1 MIFPAKF
8 FDAVLGEETLFE
20 KDKFIRFERLAELFT
35 YIAVLAGVFLA
46 FLPYQLPFD
55 RGGLFVFDAIV
66 LLFSII
72 WFRFLP
78 KKYSGRHKN
87 FIYYTLSVV
96 LVGFVVYFTGGLQSP
111 VIFLFYLTCLASAA
125 SMGKKDTIFFTLLS
139 ALAIILMLIIK
150 PDNLPLSERIG
161 LSALNIWA
169 LVSTVLFSWFI
180 FREEK
185 RARESQQQ
193 MRLNKLREVN
203 QINDQFVFIIS
214 SKLVAPL
221 NVLREFITISLS
233 SKLWTLTKEQR
244 DILVKTEDNSKR
256 LELLVSDM
264 LDFSKIESGVLR
276 LNFEQV
282 DLGNLVSSTFS
293 DFAMKAADK
302 RISLFYDKPKD
313 KMFVWADESRLHEV
327 VANLIDNAIKYLPTG
342 SRVKIDFVK
351 KDKFVQ
357 VDVEDNGK
365 GISEQYQRT
374 IFQKFN
380 RGDNEKG
387 KVKGSGLG
395 LFICRQLIERMGGS
409 IWLRSK
415 IGTGSTFSFT
425 LPLKNDD
432 NG

>member
-1 MIFPAKF
+1 
-8 FDAVLGEETLFE
+8 
-20 KDKFIRFERLAELFT
+20 
-35 YIAVLAGVFLA
+35 
-46 FLPYQLPFD
+46 
-55 RGGLFVFDAIV
+55 
-66 LLFSII
+66 
-72 WFRFLP
+72 
-78 KKYSGRHKN
+78 
-87 FIYYTLSVV
+87 
-96 LVGFVVYFTGGLQSP
+96 
-111 VIFLFYLTCLASAA
+111 
-125 SMGKKDTIFFTLLS
+125 MGKRDTIFFTLLS

-150 PDNLPLSERIG
+150 PDNLPFSERIG
-161 LSALNIWA
+161 LSALHIWA
-169 LVSTVLFSWFI
+169 LVSTVLFGWFI

-185 RARESQQQ
+185 RAQESQQQ
-193 MRLNKLREVN
+193 MHLNKLREVN

-221 NVLREFITISLS
+221 IVLREFITISLS

-293 DFAMKAADK
+293 DFALEAADK

-313 KMFVWADESRLHEV
+313 KIFAWADGSRLHEV
-327 VANLIDNAIKYLPTG
+327 VANLIDNAIKYLPRG

-357 VDVEDNGK
+357 VTVEDNGK
-365 GISEQYQRT
+365 GISEHYQRT

-415 IGTGSTFSFT
+415 IGIGSTFSFT

-432 NG
+432 NE